1 VRVFAAYIVVSTLKA
16 APSYWSGIAPLELD
30 GLNEWAGFALLA
42 APVLA
47 AVLMWTFHLSVAK
60 CFFVSGAGS
69 EEIHSGFLD
78 VEAALFSVVGLWF
91 VSAGMIDLAFF
102 LSLIHI
108 TTAPNWN
115 LGLFGPEQKANF
127 AATWAELVLGLFLL
141 FRGRSFKAFISNI
154 RG

>member
-1 VRVFAAYIVVSTLKA
+1 MVRVCASCRTCARSRLDVGLSSFGGKA
-16 APSYWSGIAPLELD
+16 L
-30 GLNEWAGFALLA
+30 
-42 APVLA
+42 
-47 AVLMWTFHLSVAK
+47 
-60 CFFVSGAGS
+60 FVSGAGS
-69 EEIHSGFLD
+69 EEINSAFVD

-91 VSAGMIDLAFF
+91 VSAGMIDLAYF

-141 FRGRSFKAFISNI
+141 FRGRSFKVFISNI